1 MRRLKNIE
9 GKSEQQLQAIK
20 NQQKKQVETI
30 KDEDEDEDEDEET
43 FHSRL
48 RDESPRE
55 KKSTFKNIIN
65 DNKIKDAK
73 EEAERLEKLNNT
85 INYDKFF
92 ISDNKGKKIIDF
104 SNYMDLDMFANKI
117 FYKSISLRR
126 QKKTTKKH
134 KLHENR
140 Y

>member
-1 MRRLKNIE
+1 M
-9 GKSEQQLQAIK
+9 
-20 NQQKKQVETI
+20 
-30 KDEDEDEDEDEET
+30 
-43 FHSRL
+43 
-48 RDESPRE
+48 RDEKPRE

-92 ISDNKGKKIIDF
+92 ISDNKGQKIIDF

-126 QKKTTKKH
+126 QKKTTKKQNYM
-134 KLHENR
+134 KIDIRKIEDYNPR
-140 Y
+140 IQYRKIF